1 MLKINM
7 GRGWLAGREGN
18 RGAGV
23 VVRGSMR
30 SGLTVVVVV
39 LVAATAF
46 GLWRRLTDG
55 RIRGVS
61 GAATNGAATNGAATN
76 GAATST
82 TTNGAAADG
91 TSTVEPGL
99 SAADLGAPLGERATL
114 VQFSTAFC
122 QPCRA
127 TRRIL
132 DEVANQLV
140 GVSHVEIDAEDHLDL
155 VRRLDVRRTPTV
167 FVLDGSGAIIRRA
180 VGQPRKADVIS
191 ALGEAIPG

>member
-7 GRGWLAGREGN
+7 GRGGLAGRAGN

-61 GAATNGAATNGAATN
+61 GAATNGAATN

>member
-7 GRGWLAGREGN
+7 GGWVVARGGGN
-18 RGAGV
+18 LGAGV

-30 SGLTVVVVV
+30 SGLTVLVVV

-61 GAATNGAATNGAATN
+61 GAATNGAATN

>member
-7 GRGWLAGREGN
+7 GGGGWRGREGN
-18 RGAGV
+18 LGAGV

-61 GAATNGAATNGAATN
+61 GAATNGAATN